1 MSRFFEHK
9 KLCVLCE
16 KTLRSLRLNS
26 TFELMKT
33 THFKNTKISYTDQGK
48 GNAVILLHGFLEN
61 STMWKYLEPVLAK
74 KNRVI
79 CVDLLGHGQTDCLGY
94 IHSIEDMADAVH
106 QVISEL
112 KIRKAIIV
120 GHSMGG
126 YVALAFAELYPE
138 MMKGLVLLNSTS
150 RADSEE
156 RIANRTRA
164 IKAVKQNYTAA
175 IRMSI
180 SNLFSEENR
189 EKLIA
194 QIEWVREEA
203 LQTPLQG
210 IIAAQE
216 GMKLRKDREVIL
228 HFATCPILLILGK
241 KDPVLNY
248 EENVEQI
255 EGTHVKLV
263 TFNDGHMSHIENQ
276 AELEKVMVG
285 FLKG

>member
-1 MSRFFEHK
+1 M
-9 KLCVLCE
+9 LCE

-26 TFELMKT
+26 TFVIMKT

-61 STMWKYLEPVLAK
+61 STMWDYLAPVLAK

-79 CVDLLGHGQTDCLGY
+79 CIDLLGHGQTDCLGY
-94 IHSIEDMADAVH
+94 IHSMEDMADAVH

-150 RADSEE
+150 RADSDE

-164 IKAVKQNYTAA
+164 IKAVKQNYVAA
-175 IRMSI
+175 VRMSI

-189 EKLIA
+189 EKLIS

-228 HFATCPILLILGK
+228 HFSTYPILLILGK

-255 EGTHVKLV
+255 DGTIVKLIS
-263 TFNDGHMSHIENQ
+263 FNDGHMSHIENQ
-276 AELEKVMVG
+276 VELEKVIVG

>member
-1 MSRFFEHK
+1 M
-9 KLCVLCE
+9 LCE

-26 TFELMKT
+26 TFVIMKT

-61 STMWKYLEPVLAK
+61 STMWKYLAPVITQ

-79 CVDLLGHGQTDCLGY
+79 CIDLLGHGQTDCLGY
-94 IHSIEDMADAVH
+94 IHSMEDMADAVH

-150 RADSEE
+150 RADSDE

-164 IKAVKQNYTAA
+164 IKAVKQNYVAA
-175 IRMSI
+175 VRMSI

-189 EKLIA
+189 EKLIS

-228 HFATCPILLILGK
+228 HFSTYPILLILGK

-255 EGTHVKLV
+255 DGTKVKLIS
-263 TFNDGHMSHIENQ
+263 FNDGHMSHIENQ
-276 AELEKVMVG
+276 VELEKVIVG